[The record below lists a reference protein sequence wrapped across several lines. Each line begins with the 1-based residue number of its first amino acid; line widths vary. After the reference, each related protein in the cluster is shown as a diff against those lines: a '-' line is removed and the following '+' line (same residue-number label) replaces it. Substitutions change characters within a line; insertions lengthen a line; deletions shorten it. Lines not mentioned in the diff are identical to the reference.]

1 MTLQGYEVFTR
12 SQLLANSADNIK
24 TNVNIAL
31 QALTQ
36 NTNYIDS
43 IQVSLTSFSSNLFD
57 SVFNWGLYLIQGILG
72 FVLAASLLILIGV
85 IGTHF
90 F

>member
-1 MTLQGYEVFTR
+1 MFTR

>member
-1 MTLQGYEVFTR
+1 M
-12 SQLLANSADNIK
+12 
-24 TNVNIAL
+24 
-31 QALTQ
+31 TQ
-36 NTNYIDS
+36 NTNYLDS
-43 IQVSLTSFSSNLFD
+43 IQVSIASFSSNIFD

-72 FVLAASLLILIGV
+72 FVLAASLLILVGI